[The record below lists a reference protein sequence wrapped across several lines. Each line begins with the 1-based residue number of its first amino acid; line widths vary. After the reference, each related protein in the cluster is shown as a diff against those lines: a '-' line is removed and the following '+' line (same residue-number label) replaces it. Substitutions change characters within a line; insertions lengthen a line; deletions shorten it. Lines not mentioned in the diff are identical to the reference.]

1 MNEALKK
8 DLKYIEKY
16 RQKNVMLTL
25 LLKKDRD
32 EDIITFLENQD
43 NKSKVV
49 RRAIREYIKKH
60 GRKESY

>member
-16 RQKNVMLTL
+16 MQKNLMLTL

-32 EDIITFLENQD
+32 EDIIRFLSNQD
-43 NKSKVV
+43 NKSAIV

-60 GRKESY
+60 ERKESN

>member
-8 DLKYIEKY
+8 DLKYVEKY
-16 RQKNVMLTL
+16 MKKNLMLTL
-25 LLKKDRD
+25 LLNKDRD

-60 GRKESY
+60 GRKESN